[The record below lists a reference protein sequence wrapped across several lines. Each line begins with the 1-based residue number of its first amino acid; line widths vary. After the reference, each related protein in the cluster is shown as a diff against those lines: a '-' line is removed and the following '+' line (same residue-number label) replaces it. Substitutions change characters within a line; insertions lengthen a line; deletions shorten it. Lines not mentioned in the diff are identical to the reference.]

1 MSASRARDDKRP
13 PLMQRLLPHPLL
25 TLTITL
31 GWIMLLNEFYVGGLL
46 LGLLLGV
53 VLAKLTAVF
62 WPQRPCVRNP
72 LRIAEYGVVVLWD
85 IVVANVKIAQ
95 IVAFKPNSALRPH
108 FITIPLEIRSPEA
121 ITVLAGTITM
131 TPGTVSA
138 DLSADGR
145 ALLVHCLDTGD
156 PAGEVAGIK
165 QRYEARLKEIFE

>member
-1 MSASRARDDKRP
+1 MSASRARGDKRP
-13 PLMQRLLPHPLL
+13 PPLQRLLPHPLL

-31 GWIMLLNEFYVGGLL
+31 AWLMLANEFSVGGLL
-46 LGLLLGV
+46 LGLLLGLV
-53 VLAKLTAVF
+53 MAKLTAMF
-62 WPQRPCVRNP
+62 WPQRPCVRHP
-72 LRIAEYGVVVLWD
+72 LKIAEYGLVVLWD
-85 IVVANVKIAQ
+85 IVVANVKIAI
-95 IVAFKPNSALRPH
+95 IVVTRPNGTLRSH
-108 FITIPLEIRSPEA
+108 FITIPLDIHSPEA
-121 ITVLAGTITM
+121 ITTLAGTITM